1 MKLIVFKQISNAVCQ
16 RKIRASILR
25 FFSSILLGISVGAI
39 CSPNAMA
46 DVVGV
51 VTAVSQPTGEVT
63 VNGTTLKLSST
74 TQVKLEGEK
83 KLVDGRLENISA
95 GQSISYR
102 EEGSVVRQI
111 TILKRPIDLP
121 LVTPP
126 NRLTV
131 RQ

>member
-1 MKLIVFKQISNAVCQ
+1 MAKAICHSKTRTSIV
-16 RKIRASILR
+16 R
-25 FFSSILLGISVGAI
+25 FLSSMLLGISIGALF
-39 CSPNAMA
+39 SATAMA

-51 VTAVSQPTGEVT
+51 VTAISQPTGEIT
-63 VNGTTLKLSST
+63 INGMNLKLSSA

-83 KLVDGRLENISA
+83 KLVDGRIENISA

-102 EEGSVVRQI
+102 EEGSVIRQI

-126 NRLTV
+126 NRPIT

>member
-1 MKLIVFKQISNAVCQ
+1 M
-16 RKIRASILR
+16 
-25 FFSSILLGISVGAI
+25 LLGISIGALF
-39 CSPNAMA
+39 SATAMA

-51 VTAVSQPTGEVT
+51 VTAISQPTGEIT
-63 VNGTTLKLSST
+63 INGMNLKLSSA

-83 KLVDGRLENISA
+83 KLVDGRIENISA

-102 EEGSVVRQI
+102 EEGSVIRQI

-126 NRLTV
+126 NRPIT

>member
-1 MKLIVFKQISNAVCQ
+1 MKPTVFVRRAKAICHSKTRTSIV
-16 RKIRASILR
+16 R
-25 FFSSILLGISVGAI
+25 FLSSMLLGISIGALF
-39 CSPNAMA
+39 SATAMA

-51 VTAVSQPTGEVT
+51 VTAISQPTGEIT
-63 VNGTTLKLSST
+63 INGMNLKLSSA

-83 KLVDGRLENISA
+83 KLVDGRIENISA

-102 EEGSVVRQI
+102 EEGSVIRQI

-126 NRLTV
+126 NRPIT

>member
-1 MKLIVFKQISNAVCQ
+1 MKPTVFVRMAKAICHSKTRTSIV
-16 RKIRASILR
+16 R
-25 FFSSILLGISVGAI
+25 FLSSMLLGISIGALF
-39 CSPNAMA
+39 SATAMA

-51 VTAVSQPTGEVT
+51 VTAISQPTGEIT
-63 VNGTTLKLSST
+63 INGMNLKLSSA

-83 KLVDGRLENISA
+83 KLVDGRIENISA

-102 EEGSVVRQI
+102 EEGSVIRQI

-126 NRLTV
+126 NRPIT